1 MMGGGIKLFDFSVK
15 QKTYEI
21 NGTVIGGEPG
31 LTPTV
36 MVGSMFY
43 KGDKTVEDRAKGLFN
58 KDEAESR
65 LRKAE
70 EMSDLTGL
78 PTMVDL
84 IAENAVAAARYLDFM
99 VEATDMP
106 IFLDI
111 VSEDGLTESLQ
122 YTSDHGMMERI
133 ILNSLNPHSGEHV
146 YTKIK
151 ETRCTSSV
159 LLLHSAEHMLTSN
172 KDALIEEMVPKAEA
186 AGIKNIL
193 MDTAVIDIP
202 TLGLATKA
210 IHRIKDKYGYPC
222 GCGAHNAIA
231 SWKRL
236 KKKYSK
242 DAVTVAIG
250 VVNALPTAVGAD
262 FVIYGPLK
270 NAETIYPAVAMID
283 TAYSQQM
290 IERKI
295 RPSRD
300 HPRFRIG

>member
-1 MMGGGIKLFDFSVK
+1 M
-15 QKTYEI
+15 
-21 NGTVIGGEPG
+21 IGGEPG

-43 KGDKTVEDRAKGLFN
+43 KGDRTVENREEGLFRE
-58 KDEAESR
+58 DEAEGI

-70 EMSDLTGL
+70 EMSDATGL

-84 IAENAVAAARYLDFM
+84 IAENAAAAARYLDF
-99 VEATDMP
+99 VVDATDVP

-111 VSEDGLTESLQ
+111 VSEDGLVESLP
-122 YTSDHGMMERI
+122 YVSDHGMMERI
-133 ILNSLNPHSGEHV
+133 IVNSLNPHSGERL
-146 YTKIK
+146 YDTIR
-151 ETRCTSSV
+151 ETGCASAV
-159 LLLHSAEHMLTSN
+159 LLLHSAEYILSSN
-172 KDALIEEMVPKAEA
+172 KDALVETMVPRAEA
-186 AGIKNIL
+186 AGIKNML

-210 IHRIKDKYGYPC
+210 IHRIKDRYGYPC
-222 GCGAHNAIA
+222 GCGAHNAVA

-236 KKKYSK
+236 KKKYSE
-242 DAVTVAIG
+242 DAVKVAVG
-250 VVNALPTAVGAD
+250 VVNALPVAAGAD

-270 NAETIYPAVAMID
+270 NAETVYPAVAMID
-283 TAYSQQM
+283 AAYSQQM
-290 IERKI
+290 IEKRI

>member
-1 MMGGGIKLFDFSVK
+1 ME

-21 NGTVIGGEPG
+21 GGTLIGGEPG

-43 KGDKTVEDRAKGLFN
+43 KGDRTVENRTEGLFK
-58 KDEAESR
+58 KDEAEVV

-70 EMSDLTGL
+70 EMSDSTGL

-84 IAENAVAAARYLDFM
+84 IAENAVAASRFLDF
-99 VEATDMP
+99 VVGATDMP

-111 VSEDGLTESLQ
+111 VSEDGLMESLQ
-122 YTSDHGMMERI
+122 YASDHGMMDRI
-133 ILNSLNPHSGEHV
+133 IVNSLNPHSSERL
-146 YTKIK
+146 YDKIR
-151 ETRCTSSV
+151 ETGCTSAV
-159 LLLHSAEHMLTSN
+159 LLLHSSEYMLSSN
-172 KDALIEEMVPKAEA
+172 KDPLLETMVPKAEA
-186 AGIKNIL
+186 AGVRNLL

-210 IHRIKDKYGYPC
+210 IQRIKDRYGYPC
-222 GCGAHNAIA
+222 GCGAHNAVA

-236 KKKYSK
+236 KKKYTR
-242 DAVTVAIG
+242 DAATVAIG
-250 VVNALPTAVGAD
+250 VVNALPVAVGAD

-270 NAETIYPAVAMID
+270 NAETVYPAVAMID
-283 TAYSQQM
+283 AAYSQQM
-290 IERKI
+290 IEKRR

>member
-1 MMGGGIKLFDFSVK
+1 MMGGCIKLFDFSVK
-15 QKTYEI
+15 QKSYEI
-21 NGTVIGGEPG
+21 GGTVIGGEPG

-43 KGDKTVEDRAKGLFN
+43 KGDKTVENRTEGLFRE
-58 KDEAESR
+58 DEAESI

-70 EMSDLTGL
+70 GMSDLTGL

-84 IAENAVAAARYLDFM
+84 IAENAVAAARYLDFV

-111 VSEDGLTESLQ
+111 VSEDGLMESLQ
-122 YTSDHGMMERI
+122 YASDHGMMERI
-133 ILNSLNPHSGEHV
+133 VLNSLNPHSGERL
-146 YTKIK
+146 YEKIR
-151 ETRCTSSV
+151 ETGCASAV
-159 LLLHSAEHMLTSN
+159 LLLHSAEYMLTSN

-186 AGIKNIL
+186 AGVRNML

-202 TLGLATKA
+202 SLGLATEA

-222 GCGAHNAIA
+222 GCGAHNAVA

-236 KKKYSK
+236 KKKYSD
-242 DAVTVAIG
+242 DAVKVVVG
-250 VVNALPTAVGAD
+250 VVNALPVAVGAD

-270 NAETIYPAVAMID
+270 NAETVYPAVAMID
-283 TAYSQQM
+283 AAYSQQM
-290 IERKI
+290 IERRI
-295 RPSRD
+295 RPGRD

>member
-1 MMGGGIKLFDFSVK
+1 VE

-21 NGTVIGGEPG
+21 GGTLIGGEPG

-43 KGDKTVEDRAKGLFN
+43 KGDRTVEKRTEGLFK
-58 KDEAESR
+58 KDEAEVV
-65 LRKAE
+65 LRNAE
-70 EMSDLTGL
+70 EMSDSTGL

-84 IAENAVAAARYLDFM
+84 IAENAVAASRFLDF
-99 VEATDMP
+99 VVGATDMP

-111 VSEDGLTESLQ
+111 VSEEGLMDSLQ
-122 YTSDHGMMERI
+122 YASDHGMMDRI
-133 ILNSLNPHSGEHV
+133 IVNSLNPHSGKQL
-146 YTKIK
+146 YDKIR
-151 ETRCTSSV
+151 ETGCTSAV
-159 LLLHSAEHMLTSN
+159 LLLHSSEYMLSSDKAPLLET
-172 KDALIEEMVPKAEA
+172 MVPKAEA
-186 AGIKNIL
+186 AGVKNML

-210 IHRIKDKYGYPC
+210 IHRIKDRYGYPC
-222 GCGAHNAIA
+222 GCGAHNAVA

-236 KKKYSK
+236 KKKYTR
-242 DAVTVAIG
+242 DAATVAIG
-250 VVNALPTAVGAD
+250 VVNALPIAVGAD

-270 NAETIYPAVAMID
+270 NAETVYPAVAMID
-283 TAYSQQM
+283 AAYSQQM
-290 IERKI
+290 IEKRR

>member
-1 MMGGGIKLFDFSVK
+1 
-15 QKTYEI
+15 
-21 NGTVIGGEPG
+21 VIGGEPG
-31 LTPTV
+31 LNPTV

-43 KGDKTVEDRAKGLFN
+43 KGDRTVEKRTEGLF
-58 KDEAESR
+58 KKEEAEGV

-70 EMSDLTGL
+70 EMSDSTGL
-78 PTMVDL
+78 PSMVDL
-84 IAENAVAAARYLDFM
+84 IAENAAAASRFLDF
-99 VEATDMP
+99 VYEATDMP

-111 VSEDGLTESLQ
+111 VSEIGLTESLQ
-122 YTSDHGMMERI
+122 YASDHGMMDRI
-133 ILNSLNPHSGEHV
+133 IVNSLNPHSGERL
-146 YTKIK
+146 YDKIR
-151 ETRCTSSV
+151 ETGCVSAV
-159 LLLHSAEHMLTSN
+159 LLLHSSEYMLTSN

-186 AGIKNIL
+186 AGIRNML

-202 TLGLATKA
+202 SLGLATEA
-210 IHRIKDKYGYPC
+210 IHRIKDRYGYPC
-222 GCGAHNAIA
+222 GCGAHNAVA

-236 KKKYSK
+236 KKKYTR

-250 VVNALPTAVGAD
+250 VVNALPVAAGAD

-283 TAYSQQM
+283 AAYSQQM
-290 IERKI
+290 IERRI

>member
-1 MMGGGIKLFDFSVK
+1 MK
-15 QKTYEI
+15 QKSYEI
-21 NGTVIGGEPG
+21 GGTVIGGEPG

-43 KGDKTVEDRAKGLFN
+43 KGDKTVENRAEGLFRE
-58 KDEAESR
+58 DEAEGV

-70 EMSDLTGL
+70 EMSDSTGL
-78 PTMVDL
+78 PSMVDL
-84 IAENAVAAARYLDFM
+84 IAENAAAAARYLGFVVD
-99 VEATDMP
+99 ATDMP
-106 IFLDI
+106 IFLDV
-111 VSEDGLTESLQ
+111 VSEDGLMESLQ
-122 YTSDHGMMERI
+122 YASDHGMMERI
-133 ILNSLNPHSGEHV
+133 IVNSLNPHSGERL
-146 YTKIK
+146 YEKIR
-151 ETRCTSSV
+151 ETGCTSSV
-159 LLLHSAEHMLTSN
+159 LLLHSAEYMLTSN
-172 KDALIEEMVPKAEA
+172 KDALVEMMVPRAEA
-186 AGIKNIL
+186 AGVRNML

-202 TLGLATKA
+202 SLGLATEA

-222 GCGAHNAIA
+222 GCGAHNAVA

-250 VVNALPTAVGAD
+250 VVNALPVAVGAD

-270 NAETIYPAVAMID
+270 NAETVYPAVAMID
-283 TAYSQQM
+283 AAYSQQM
-290 IERKI
+290 IERRI

>member
-1 MMGGGIKLFDFSVK
+1 MK
-15 QKTYEI
+15 QKTYVI
-21 NGTVIGGEPG
+21 GGTVIGGDPG

-43 KGDKTVEDRAKGLFN
+43 KGDKTVENRAEGLFRE
-58 KDEAESR
+58 DEAEGV

-84 IAENAVAAARYLDFM
+84 IAENAVAASRYLDFV

-106 IFLDI
+106 IFLDV
-111 VSEDGLTESLQ
+111 VSEDGLTGSLQ
-122 YTSDHGMMERI
+122 YASDHGMMERI
-133 ILNSLNPHSGEHV
+133 ILNSLNPHSGERV
-146 YTKIK
+146 YEKIG
-151 ETRCTSSV
+151 ETGCTSSV
-159 LLLHSAEHMLTSN
+159 LLLHSAKHMLTSN
-172 KDALIEEMVPKAEA
+172 KDALIEMMVPKAEA
-186 AGIKNIL
+186 AGISNML

-202 TLGLATKA
+202 SLGLATKA

-236 KKKYSK
+236 KKKYSA

-250 VVNALPTAVGAD
+250 VTNALPIAVGAD

-270 NAETIYPAVAMID
+270 NAETVYPAVAMID
-283 TAYSQQM
+283 AAYSQQM
-290 IERKI
+290 IEKRV

>member
-1 MMGGGIKLFDFSVK
+1 MGGVIKLFDFSVK
-15 QKTYEI
+15 QKSYTI
-21 NGTVIGGEPG
+21 GGTVIGGDPG

-43 KGDKTVEDRAKGLFN
+43 KGDKTVENRAEGLFRE
-58 KDEAESR
+58 DEAESL

-70 EMSDLTGL
+70 EMSDSTGL

-84 IAENAVAAARYLDFM
+84 IAENAVAAASYLDFM
-99 VEATDMP
+99 ADATTMP

-111 VSEDGLTESLQ
+111 VAEDGLMESLQ
-122 YTSDHGMMERI
+122 YASEQGMMERI
-133 ILNSLNPHSGEHV
+133 IVNSLNPHSSEQL
-146 YTKIK
+146 YEKIM
-151 ETRCTSSV
+151 ETGCTSSV
-159 LLLHSAEHMLTSN
+159 LLLHSTEHMLTSN
-172 KDALIEEMVPKAEA
+172 KDALVEKLVPKAEA
-186 AGIKNIL
+186 AGVKNLL

-202 TLGLATKA
+202 SLGLATEA

-222 GCGAHNAIA
+222 GCGAHNAVA

-236 KKKYSK
+236 KKKYTV
-242 DAVTVAIG
+242 DAVNVAVG
-250 VVNALPTAVGAD
+250 VVNALPVAVGAD

-283 TAYSQQM
+283 AAYSQQM
-290 IERKI
+290 IERRL
-295 RPSRD
+295 RPRRD